1 MFTADSSS
9 HLRSG
14 LLDRREKLAATI
26 ELVPNNRNLQQL
38 LEEVDAALERL
49 KAGRYGICEI
59 CDERIEGNQLQVDP
73 LRRHC
78 PSHLAPMERAGDS
91 LELAEA
97 TRAVMNIQRRLL
109 PNSEIPLGPWEFCF
123 DYAPVGPVGG
133 DYCDLVCGYDR
144 DGHGKIAPPRDH
156 FLFVGDVMGKGFAA
170 SKISSQL
177 NGVLRTLLEFK
188 LPMDEMLERANRIFC
203 ERVEVISYYATLVCV
218 QASSAGTIDLVNA
231 GHVPPL
237 LLRSGGAERLM
248 SSGLPLGL
256 FYTSTYEVTHVQLTP
271 GETLLL
277 YTDGVTEARNGF
289 DTEYGIERLARFAAD
304 KSYLAPKDLVR
315 ACRDDVSAF
324 TSGTPPS
331 DDLTLLALRHV

>member
-1 MFTADSSS
+1 MSAADSSS

-38 LEEVDAALERL
+38 LEEVDAALDRL

-59 CDERIEGNQLQVDP
+59 CNEQIEGNQLQVDP

-78 PSHLAPMERAGDS
+78 PSHLAPMEQAGDS
-91 LELAEA
+91 RELSEA

-144 DGHGKIAPPRDH
+144 GDHGNLVLPRDH

-177 NGVLRTLLEFK
+177 NGVVRTLLN
-188 LPMDEMLERANRIFC
+188 LNYQCTRCWSVLTVSSVSAWR
-203 ERVEVISYYATLVCV
+203 
-218 QASSAGTIDLVNA
+218 SSATTQ
-231 GHVPPL
+231 
-237 LLRSGGAERLM
+237 RSFVFRSPQQGQLNWSMRATCRPFCCAREERN
-248 SSGLPLGL
+248 
-256 FYTSTYEVTHVQLTP
+256 V
-271 GETLLL
+271 
-277 YTDGVTEARNGF
+277 
-289 DTEYGIERLARFAAD
+289 
-304 KSYLAPKDLVR
+304 
-315 ACRDDVSAF
+315 
-324 TSGTPPS
+324 
-331 DDLTLLALRHV
+331 